1 LGLIF
6 WYNHLMANIRII
18 IEYDGTDFHGWQVQ
32 PNRRTVQGE
41 IEDALKRLVG
51 KTVRIVGA
59 GRTDTGVHAI
69 GQVAN
74 FDEATGLSLSRIQ
87 KALNAMTGDDVYI
100 KRIDRVASDFH
111 SRFSASS
118 KKYQYSILQT
128 PSPLR
133 NRYAWYT
140 SFTLDISL
148 MKKLTRSLLG
158 THDFKH
164 FSVRNGDEN
173 TECSIQNIDITET
186 RIELCISIE
195 ANRFL
200 RKMMRGIVGFMY
212 DVGRGRFA
220 VRDIDAALAGDVPDL
235 YFVPARGL
243 VLCSVRYPSTY
254 ETGSEP
260 LAGNA

>member
-1 LGLIF
+1 
-6 WYNHLMANIRII
+6 MANIRIV

-32 PNRRTVQGE
+32 PNKRTVQGE

-51 KTVRIVGA
+51 KAVRIIGA
-59 GRTDTGVHAI
+59 GRTDTGVHAL

-74 FDEATGLSLSRIQ
+74 FDEATYSLSRIQ
-87 KALNAMTGDDVYI
+87 KALNAMTGDDVHI
-100 KRIDRVASDFH
+100 KRIDRVTPDFH
-111 SRFSASS
+111 SRFSATF
-118 KKYQYSILQT
+118 KKYRYSILQT

-140 SFTLDISL
+140 SFTLDVSL
-148 MKKLTRSLLG
+148 MKTIIPSLLG

-164 FSVRNGDEN
+164 FSVHNGDEN
-173 TECSIQNIDITET
+173 TECCIQNIDITQT
-186 RIELCISIE
+186 GAELCIGVE
-195 ANRFL
+195 GNRFL

-220 VRDIDAALAGDVPDL
+220 ARDVDAALAGDVPDL

-243 VLCSVRYPSTY
+243 VLCSVHYPAVYEAGTEQST
-254 ETGSEP
+254 SDD
-260 LAGNA
+260 